1 MKFSMLIPVGH
12 NKSGEFQSAAAIGEM
27 AAALESAN
35 VDGCFLTDHPA
46 PSAEWLRA
54 DGHDALDPF
63 TALAFVAAYST
74 RLKFFTNVFVLPYR
88 NPFLTAKGAATL
100 QVLSGG
106 RFMLGVGGGYQQG
119 EFDALGVDFSER
131 GALLDEAIEVIRAA
145 WSGEVVTYRGRHFN
159 ATGNLPRPAPNPP
172 PPIWIGGSSDKA
184 VQRAARVG
192 DGWCPFF
199 VRAGQ
204 SKINRDIAL
213 QTTEQLA
220 DKLATLRELRSSH
233 GRTGPFDVAIGPP
246 QRPELG
252 DRDGAERYLEELHRF
267 AEIGVTWITVVP
279 PSANRE
285 QYLNYVQWFGD
296 TVIARF

>member
-27 AAALESAN
+27 ARALEAAN
-35 VDGCFLTDHPA
+35 VDACFLTDHPA
-46 PSAEWLRA
+46 PSADWLRA

-63 TALAFVAAYST
+63 TALAFVAACSS
-74 RLKFFTNVFVLPYR
+74 RLKFFTNILVLPYR
-88 NPFLTAKGAATL
+88 NPFLTAKAAATL

-106 RFMLGVGGGYQQG
+106 RFILGVGGGYQKG
-119 EFDALGVDFSER
+119 EFDALGVDFNER
-131 GALLDEAIEVIRAA
+131 GALLDEAIDVIREA
-145 WSGEVVTYRGRHFN
+145 WSGEVVVRKGRHFD
-159 ATGNLPRPAPNPP
+159 ATGNLPRPAPDPQ

-199 VRAGQ
+199 VRPGQ

-220 DKLATLRELRSSH
+220 DKIAMLRELRASC
-233 GRTGPFDVAIGPP
+233 GRAGPFDIAIGPP
-246 QRPELG
+246 LKPEPG
-252 DRDGAERYLEELHRF
+252 DRDGAERYLETLRRF
-267 AEIGVTWITVVP
+267 EQIGVTYTTIVP
-279 PSANRE
+279 PSASLPE
-285 QYLNYVQWFGD
+285 YLEYVRWFGE